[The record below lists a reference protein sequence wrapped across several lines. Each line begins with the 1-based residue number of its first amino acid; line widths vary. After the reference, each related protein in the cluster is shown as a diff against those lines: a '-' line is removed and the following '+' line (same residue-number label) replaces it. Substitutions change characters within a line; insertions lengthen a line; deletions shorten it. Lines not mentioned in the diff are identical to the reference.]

1 MLAWRVKHAGSQ
13 HRGKEEAS
21 SREDVQLHAIN
32 QAAYLRRAIRR
43 VEDIDPRPPCPMNSR
58 HVNLR
63 VSWTSTNSEGK
74 HGDVH
79 LYDGGLNIR

>member
-1 MLAWRVKHAGSQ
+1 
-13 HRGKEEAS
+13 
-21 SREDVQLHAIN
+21 
-32 QAAYLRRAIRR
+32 
-43 VEDIDPRPPCPMNSR
+43 MNSP

-79 LYDGGLNIR
+79 LYDGGPNIR